1 MVKYNKSHVKHW
13 YLRGHQGSR
22 HNEEMDDYDSD
33 DETIESEYTDI
44 TDSTDG
50 NYEPEVWES
59 NIIEKTTIPMVNQ
72 SDTLHP
78 MPIQKLEP
86 TKYTKLTV
94 LNKTNTT
101 TQIKQN
107 TQIKYNTWSEVVKKV
122 V

>member
-1 MVKYNKSHVKHW
+1 MVRYNKSNVKH
-13 YLRGHQGSR
+13 Y
-22 HNEEMDDYDSD
+22 HNEEIDDYISD

-50 NYEPEVWES
+50 NYEPEIWEN
-59 NIIEKTTIPMVNQ
+59 NIIEKTIIPIVHQ
-72 SDTLHP
+72 SNTLHP

-107 TQIKYNTWSEVVKKV
+107 AQIKYNNWSEVVKRTV
-122 V
+122 